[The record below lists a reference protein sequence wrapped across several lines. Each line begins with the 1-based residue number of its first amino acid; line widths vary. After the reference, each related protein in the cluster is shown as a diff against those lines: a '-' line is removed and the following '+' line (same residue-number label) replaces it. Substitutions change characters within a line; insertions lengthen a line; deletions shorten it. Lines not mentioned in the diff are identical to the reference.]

1 MLERLTDDP
10 FEMVAVQPHDHGV
23 SPGHSG
29 VDAETLMLMSLILT
43 ESRAHRRR
51 AASQCRLPLRR
62 SSRDVRKA
70 PCMELKHQSDAGRV
84 RLRQDQPSAAMTWA
98 VKLRLKCA

>member
-10 FEMVAVQPHDHGV
+10 FEIVAVQPHDHGV

-29 VDAETLMLMSLILT
+29 VDGETLMLMSLILT
-43 ESRAHRRR
+43 EWRAHPQR
-51 AASQCRLPLRR
+51 AALQCRLPWRR

-70 PCMELKHQSDAGRV
+70 PCTGLMHQSDAVRV
-84 RLRQDQPSAAMTWA
+84 RLHRDQPSAAKTWA
-98 VKLRLKCA
+98 AKLLLKCA